1 MNPFITGR
9 PDAGLTM
16 FGNIR
21 TDERH
26 TVRACYTAYV
36 IQAIIVTFA
45 PLLFITFS
53 DEFSLSLERI
63 TLLTT
68 VNFSVQLL
76 FDLVCDPIVR
86 RLGYRTTMV
95 LSHAVMAAGLVCM
108 AFLADIMPDPY
119 VGLLVSVVVYASG
132 GGLSQILVNPIIVSC
147 SKDSRGGALSMV
159 HSMFCWGQVVV
170 VLASTL
176 FFAAFSTKDW
186 RLLALL
192 WAAVPAANMLYFMLV
207 PIDEPGAH
215 PERKRMSYRSLTS
228 QPLFWLFIV
237 LMVCSGACEH
247 AMSQWASAFA
257 ESALGV
263 SKTVG
268 DLSGLCAFA
277 VCMGAARTLYGKWN
291 GRIDLWRMMIG
302 SAVLCT
308 ACFAMAAFSPWPA
321 FALLGCAV
329 CGFSVG
335 IFWPGTFHIAG
346 TAIPAGGTAMYA
358 LLSLAGDIG
367 CAGGPTV
374 VGFVAEAFG
383 DDLKIGLAIAVV
395 FPLLMMAGLMA
406 AKRKVGMGDGTDG
419 S

>member
-1 MNPFITGR
+1 
-9 PDAGLTM
+9 M

-176 FFAAFSTKDW
+176 FFAAFGTKDW

-277 VCMGAARTLYGKWN
+277 VCMGAARTLYGK
-291 GRIDLWRMMIG
+291 
-302 SAVLCT
+302 
-308 ACFAMAAFSPWPA
+308 
-321 FALLGCAV
+321 
-329 CGFSVG
+329 
-335 IFWPGTFHIAG
+335 
-346 TAIPAGGTAMYA
+346 
-358 LLSLAGDIG
+358 
-367 CAGGPTV
+367 
-374 VGFVAEAFG
+374 
-383 DDLKIGLAIAVV
+383 
-395 FPLLMMAGLMA
+395 
-406 AKRKVGMGDGTDG
+406 
-419 S
+419 